1 MCSMHLMLMKP
12 IRMLEFQAQLFSL
25 LVKINKNISYK
36 ENFSF
41 FFFRKEKF
49 IMFISYQKS
58 TRKVSAQE

>member
-41 FFFRKEKF
+41 FFLGKKN
-49 IMFISYQKS
+49 S
-58 TRKVSAQE
+58 